1 MKTHRKILTRL
12 TFLLRGIL
20 GLLLFLLAGTFVGA
34 PTGKLWLQ
42 SHTLSAALSDARSVR
57 IVEFTPL
64 SLDPGSESVIRKEV
78 ILQRITPSREQIKA
92 LRAATGVSPVVLQFS
107 IVEAGCFTPHHR
119 VEVLR
124 RDGSTF
130 RFDVCFECNKFC
142 VNGKSPEPIPASWL
156 SPLRRFFPTSVCR
169 CIETKGS
176 IFSPRKARDVLIK

>member
-1 MKTHRKILTRL
+1 MKTQRKILTRL

-142 VNGKSPEPIPASWL
+142 FNGKSPEPIPASWL
-156 SPLRRFFPTSVCR
+156 SPLRRLFSDIGLPLHRNEGEYLQPAQS
-169 CIETKGS
+169 KGR
-176 IFSPRKARDVLIK
+176 PD